1 MIAKHTCIVAGL
13 ILIFNITTGCG
24 RQGISENNVDDMD
37 SIHVVSMSY
46 NDSTSFK
53 HSGTKQCNVKVN
65 IYCEYPEFQDI
76 DSVSTAIQDLYIKNV
91 LNVDNEKIISIPN
104 ALEELSKMTILRYGE
119 SIDEVEYSK
128 SSGKNITNY
137 MTNIDIKVI
146 YNKNGL
152 ATFCRHEI
160 SFRNEMETMSAHNY
174 YSFDLDSLKKI
185 EIFDLFQEN
194 DLQDVSELLKNKLLV
209 TLNINDEDSLMN
221 LGYFNLDNIT
231 VTDNFYFD
239 ETGITWNYPIY
250 EIACFS
256 VGETN
261 ITLDYEQLSPYI
273 NNRSYLHKYLNRL
286 K

>member
-1 MIAKHTCIVAGL
+1 M
-13 ILIFNITTGCG
+13 
-24 RQGISENNVDDMD
+24 
-37 SIHVVSMSY
+37 
-46 NDSTSFK
+46 
-53 HSGTKQCNVKVN
+53 
-65 IYCEYPEFQDI
+65 
-76 DSVSTAIQDLYIKNV
+76 
-91 LNVDNEKIISIPN
+91 
-104 ALEELSKMTILRYGE
+104 
-119 SIDEVEYSK
+119 DEVEYSK
-128 SSGKNITNY
+128 SLGKNITNY

-160 SFRNEMETMSAHNY
+160 SFRDEMETMSAHNY

-185 EIFDLFQEN
+185 EIFDLFQED
-194 DLQDVSELLKNKLLV
+194 DLQNVSELLKNKLLV

-239 ETGITWNYPIY
+239 ETGITWNYAIY